1 MEEIRFSIIMPAH
14 NAEKEIEDAI
24 KSVIMQDYENY
35 EFIIIDDLS
44 TDNTFEIA
52 KKYEKDNKKIKV
64 IRHNVN
70 KKAGGARNTGIKA
83 ADGDYILFLD
93 SDDLLADKDVLKRL
107 NNTIGNDKVDIVY
120 LGFESVGEAI
130 QGKFIPTAENS
141 VKENR
146 ISTWRYENVWDVLW
160 NREFILKNNIEFV
173 EGKFFEDFVFYYK
186 GVLKSNSYKY
196 TDYISIIYN
205 SGRKDS
211 MSTAI
216 SPTKLKDLYYNMICL
231 LDVLE
236 EVEPKYKTY
245 IVDALKRNNDYINK
259 LLEKLR

>member
-64 IRHNVN
+64 IRHDVN
-70 KKAGGARNTGIKA
+70 KKAGGARNTGIKS

-146 ISTWRYENVWDVLW
+146 ISTW
-160 NREFILKNNIEFV
+160 
-173 EGKFFEDFVFYYK
+173 
-186 GVLKSNSYKY
+186 
-196 TDYISIIYN
+196 
-205 SGRKDS
+205 
-211 MSTAI
+211 
-216 SPTKLKDLYYNMICL
+216 
-231 LDVLE
+231 
-236 EVEPKYKTY
+236 
-245 IVDALKRNNDYINK
+245 
-259 LLEKLR
+259 

>member
-1 MEEIRFSIIMPAH
+1 MEKVRFSIIMPAH

-107 NNTIGNDKVDIVY
+107 NNTIGNDKVEKLECIKTELVQK
-120 LGFESVGEAI
+120 EGE
-130 QGKFIPTAENS
+130 KRLVP
-141 VKENR
+141 V
-146 ISTWRYENVWDVLW
+146 
-160 NREFILKNNIEFV
+160 NIEGSNYTLDMDYIVMAVGSKANKEVV
-173 EGKFFEDFVFYYK
+173 EKTGLETTEYGNIKVDERYMTSRK
-186 GVLKSNSYKY
+186 GVFAGGDLIGTKA
-196 TDYISIIYN
+196 TVAWAAR
-205 SGRKDS
+205 SGRNASEEIIK
-211 MSTAI
+211 
-216 SPTKLKDLYYNMICL
+216 YL
-231 LDVLE
+231 LGE
-236 EVEPKYKTY
+236 G
-245 IVDALKRNNDYINK
+245 
-259 LLEKLR
+259 